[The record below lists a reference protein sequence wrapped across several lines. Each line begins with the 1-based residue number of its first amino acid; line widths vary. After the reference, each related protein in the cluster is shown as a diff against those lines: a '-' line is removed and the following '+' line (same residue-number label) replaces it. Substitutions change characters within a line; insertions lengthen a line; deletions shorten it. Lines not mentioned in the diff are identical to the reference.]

1 MRQSPATAHWAARLA
16 ELAAAT
22 DVVGATLGIWAN
34 GQETRVAHGVLST
47 ATGVAVTPESL
58 FQIGSIT
65 KVWTATMIMQLL
77 DAGRISL
84 DATVAEVLPSVR
96 LGAADVGSE
105 VTVRHLLTHTSGIDG
120 DIFADTGRGDDCVAR
135 YTGRLAEAVQTHPV
149 GAAYSYCNSGF
160 VLLGRIIEVLDGRV
174 WDASLLHRLIE
185 PLGLT
190 QTVTLP
196 EEAIMHRAAVGHRER
211 PRSDEPVA
219 AWALPR
225 SLGPAGLITASAHD
239 VLNFARAH
247 LDRGVAPDG
256 TRVLSE
262 ESVAAMQDPLVPI
275 PQADAEPGAVGLA
288 WRVFDWNGR
297 KVVGHDGSTVGQSAY
312 LRADPEQGVVAC
324 LLTNASNGDS
334 LYRQI
339 IAEVLAEYAGLAMP
353 PGPEPLAG
361 AVADGVPDRVAVSD
375 LARHAGRYERTSR
388 RYDVSLRDGRL
399 HAVATPTG
407 ELAAYRDGELEDL
420 DLYPADSAGTTFVCR
435 SHDDEPWTEVSFGQ
449 LADGASYLYTGGRI
463 TLKSS

>member
-1 MRQSPATAHWAARLA
+1 MPQSPATAHWAARLT

-65 KVWTATMIMQLL
+65 KVWTATMIMQLI
-77 DAGRISL
+77 DAGRLAL
-84 DATVAEVLPSVR
+84 DATVAEVLPGVR

-105 VTVRHLLTHTSGIDG
+105 VTVRHLLTHSSGIDG
-120 DIFADTGRGDDCVAR
+120 DIFADTGRGDGCVAR

-196 EEAIMHRAAVGHRER
+196 EEAIMHRTAVGHRDR

-247 LDRGVAPDG
+247 LDGGVAPDG

-275 PQADAEPGAVGLA
+275 PQAGAEPGAVGLA

-361 AVADGVPDRVAVSD
+361 AVADGVPDRVAASD

-399 HAVATPTG
+399 HVVATPTG
-407 ELAAYRDGELEDL
+407 ELAAFRDGELEDL
-420 DLYPADSAGTTFVCR
+420 DLYAADSAGAAFVCR

-449 LADGASYLYTGGRI
+449 LADGTSYLYTGGRI

>member
-1 MRQSPATAHWAARLA
+1 MPHSAATSHWAARLA

-65 KVWTATMIMQLL
+65 KVWTATMIMQLI
-77 DAGRISL
+77 DAGRVSL
-84 DATVAEVLPSVR
+84 DATVAEVLPGAR
-96 LGAADVGSE
+96 LGAADVGAD
-105 VTVRHLLTHTSGIDG
+105 VTIRHLLTHTSGIDG

-135 YTGRLAEAVQTHPV
+135 YACRLAEAVQTHPV

-160 VLLGRIIEVLDGRV
+160 VLLGRIIEVLDGGV
-174 WDASLLHRLIE
+174 WDASLRHRLIE

-190 QTVTLP
+190 RTVTLP

-211 PRSDEPVA
+211 PRSDEPVP

-239 VLNFARAH
+239 VLTFARMH
-247 LDRGVAPDG
+247 LDGGVGQDG

-262 ESVAAMQDPLVPI
+262 GSVAAMQDPQVPI
-275 PQADAEPGAVGLA
+275 PEAGSEAGAVGLA
-288 WRVFDWNGR
+288 WRLFDWNGR

-312 LRADPEQGVVAC
+312 LRADPERGVVAC
-324 LLTNASNGDS
+324 LLTNASNGDT

-353 PGPEPLAG
+353 PGPEPLSG
-361 AVADGVPDRVAVSD
+361 AMADGVPDRVAAGG

-388 RYDVSLRDGRL
+388 RYDVSLRDGLL
-399 HAVATPTG
+399 HAIVTATG
-407 ELAAYRDGELEDL
+407 DLAAVRDSEPDEV
-420 DLYPADSAGTTFVCR
+420 DLYPADPGGTTFVCR
-435 SHDDEPWTEVSFGQ
+435 SHDDEPWTEVSFGR
-449 LADGASYLYTGGRI
+449 LADGAPYLYTGGRV